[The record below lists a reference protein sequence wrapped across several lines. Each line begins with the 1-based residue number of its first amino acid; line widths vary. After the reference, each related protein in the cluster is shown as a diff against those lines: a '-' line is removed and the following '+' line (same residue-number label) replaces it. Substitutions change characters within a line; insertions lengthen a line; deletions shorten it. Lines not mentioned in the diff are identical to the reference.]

1 MKGRFKKFLSYYKP
15 YKCLFFTD
23 MFCAMVA
30 AGITLAYPMITRYV
44 TGVILVQE
52 PIQMQKIYQLG
63 LLGIG
68 LIIIEFLCNFYVTYQ
83 GHVMGTYMERDI
95 RNELFEHYQK
105 LSFSFYDEQKTGQL
119 MSRITNDIFSLT
131 ELYHHGPEDIV
142 ISFIKFGCSYSYCYE
157 F

>member
-1 MKGRFKKFLSYYKP
+1 
-15 YKCLFFTD
+15 
-23 MFCAMVA
+23 
-30 AGITLAYPMITRYV
+30 MI
-44 TGVILVQE
+44 ILV
-52 PIQMQKIYQLG
+52 
-63 LLGIG
+63 
-68 LIIIEFLCNFYVTYQ
+68 IIEFLCNFYVTYQ

-142 ISFIKFGCSYSYCYE
+142 ISLRNSIITKIIISIPNL
-157 F
+157 